1 MPLGV
6 AVALGVAVGVA
17 LGLPVAVGVALG
29 VAVGLIVPLGV
40 ALGVAVGVAVVLGVA
55 VGLCVPLGVAVA
67 EAVGVAVAD
76 GLPVAVGVGVGVPPP
91 IVPLSRNTWSGP
103 PATGMHVVFKVH
115 VWQKP
120 KRPPGFCQ
128 AAPWFDCT
136 VRSVQTHTPSGRN
149 VILAWISTQ
158 YVPSVR
164 IAMLGKV
171 TEKVVPTTEND

>member
-6 AVALGVAVGVA
+6 AVALGVPLGVAVGVA

-29 VAVGLIVPLGV
+29 VAVGLAVVLGV
-40 ALGVAVGVAVVLGVA
+40 ALGVA

-67 EAVGVAVAD
+67 VAD
-76 GLPVAVGVGVGVPPP
+76 GLPVAVGVGVPPP

-103 PATGMHVVFKVH
+103 PATGMQVVFKVH

-136 VRSVQTHTPSGRN
+136 VRSVQTQTPSGRN